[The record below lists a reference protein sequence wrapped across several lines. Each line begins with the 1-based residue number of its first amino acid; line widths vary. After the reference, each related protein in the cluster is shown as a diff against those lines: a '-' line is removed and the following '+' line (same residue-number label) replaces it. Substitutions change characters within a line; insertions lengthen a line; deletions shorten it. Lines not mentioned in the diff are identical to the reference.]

1 MLDWYAKK
9 MIVGI
14 GNPLYTDDGFGP
26 AVIAELKK
34 LALPDDL
41 KVLDAGLAG
50 PHFLFTLV
58 AQAETPV
65 ETMVMIDI
73 IDFGGEPGQLT
84 KVTPDFLTGE
94 AKVRYL
100 DPHSWGGLK
109 EPLEELS
116 KRTEVIII
124 GCQPESIGMSEIGNE
139 SDDIDFWLTE
149 NVKTAIP
156 KAVQMALAEVGVD
169 NGTTIISE
177 GDLHG
182 EAGSA

>member
-26 AVIAELKK
+26 AVIEALKK
-34 LALPDDL
+34 LALPGDL
-41 KVLDAGLAG
+41 KVIDAGLAG

-73 IDFGGEPGQLT
+73 IDFGGKPGQLT
-84 KVTPDFLTGE
+84 KVTPDFLTEE

-124 GCQPESIGMSEIGNE
+124 GCQPESIELSDIGNE
-139 SDDIDFWLTE
+139 SDDVGFWLTE

-169 NGTTIISE
+169 YGTTIISE
-177 GDLHG
+177 GNLHG
-182 EAGSA
+182 EAGNA